1 LCHHLSAKQPLLVP
15 VSAVQI
21 QSIVLPPPSFCQL
34 PLQSVVQSCSPLG
47 LAQDES
53 VNYPLLLSFKLIA
66 LAPQVFIRDADG
78 QTICYVKQKLFK
90 LKEHVQVFTDESK
103 QSSLADIK
111 ANKVLDW
118 SARYNFASPD
128 GSILGSVGRKGMR
141 SLFKAHYETFV
152 GPDER
157 HDFDIQEENA
167 LAKVG
172 DTIFGSIPIL
182 GALSGYLFHPKYLA
196 TRSNGTPAMRL
207 TKQAAMWEGKFI
219 MEKLD
224 ASLTP
229 EEELSLMLS
238 YLMLVMLERARG

>member
-1 LCHHLSAKQPLLVP
+1 MQ
-15 VSAVQI
+15 
-21 QSIVLPPPSFCQL
+21 
-34 PLQSVVQSCSPLG
+34 
-47 LAQDES
+47 
-53 VNYPLLLSFKLIA
+53 YPLTLSFKLIA
-66 LAPQVFIRDADG
+66 LAPQVTITDASG

-90 LKEHVQVFTDESK
+90 LKEHVQVFTDATRAT
-103 QSSLADIK
+103 SLADIK

-118 SARYNFASPD
+118 SARYNLTSPD
-128 GSILGSVGRKGMR
+128 GAALGSVGRKGMR

-152 GPDER
+152 GPDES

-172 DTIFGSIPIL
+172 DSVLGSIPVI
-182 GALSGYLFHPKYLA
+182 GMLSGYLFHPKYLA

-207 TKQAAMWEGKFI
+207 TKQPAMWEGRFT

-224 ASLTP
+224 DSLTS

-238 YLMLVMLERARG
+238 YLMLVMLERSRG